1 MEERLILRLG
11 SEMYTIRREYPV
23 VPESNEVL
31 KKKKKIH
38 PPTMLGG
45 GGVRGHR
52 DQEKELSVGK
62 AGLL

>member
-31 KKKKKIH
+31 KKKKKKKKPIH
-38 PPTMLGG
+38 PQCW
-45 GGVRGHR
+45 GVGVSEGTGTRR
-52 DQEKELSVGK
+52 KSSQ
-62 AGLL
+62 